1 MLHKLDSPFPLS
13 GALSFK
19 TEMAASW
26 GKRATSRIDRFQFEN
41 DELLQQLGTQFDVT
55 FTDYE
60 KWTRKKTRPTVK
72 EAQREQAKRIASAE
86 SCRHGQMTYREKK
99 EHARNQ
105 EEEKERSERIKI
117 LELRI
122 KTRKK
127 TLDEYDKR
135 YAELIEQNI
144 ILRDE
149 IESKEKHTLDDVK
162 GLLRKYEKY
171 RGGISILS
179 SHFNKEYTQAM
190 EDLAATELKLKK
202 KLEKV
207 EQEVADV
214 DARLKEKQEELHI
227 LLNYKD
233 KEYPVKAM
241 KISNLQKEIQSLK
254 ISNEEDQEELEHI
267 TRTELA
273 KYEREKQMTQ
283 NHITKEVTEACIE
296 MMHPSLKDMALQNMV
311 MKKEMELHKRQQEE
325 LIRVNTELERTV
337 KQLLQDPQTN
347 IRQQMFPEFFLYQQK
362 CTPEMEVV
370 LDIPTQEWLPI

>member
-1 MLHKLDSPFPLS
+1 
-13 GALSFK
+13 
-19 TEMAASW
+19 MAASW
-26 GKRATSRIDRFQFEN
+26 GKRATGRIDRSQFEK

-99 EHARNQ
+99 EHARLQ
-105 EEEKERSERIKI
+105 EEEKERAERIKI

-122 KTRKK
+122 KTRRK
-127 TLDEYDKR
+127 TLQEYEKR

-144 ILRDE
+144 VLRDE
-149 IESKEKHTLDDVK
+149 IESKEKNTLDNVK

-171 RGGISILS
+171 RSGISILS
-179 SHFNKEYTQAM
+179 SHFNKEYAQAI
-190 EDLAATELKLKK
+190 EDLKAAELKIKQ
-202 KLEKV
+202 KLEMV
-207 EQEVADV
+207 EQEVAEV
-214 DARLKEKQEELHI
+214 DAKLKEKQEELHI

-254 ISNEEDQEELEHI
+254 ISNEEDQDELEHI
-267 TRTELA
+267 IRTELG
-273 KYEREKQMTQ
+273 KYEREKQTTQ
-283 NHITKEVTEACIE
+283 NIITKDVTESAIE

-311 MKKEMELHKRQQEE
+311 MKKEMELHKKQQEE
-325 LIRVNTELERTV
+325 LVRENTELERTV
-337 KQLLQDPQTN
+337 EQLLKDPKTN
-347 IRQQMFPEFFLYQQK
+347 IRQQMFPEFFLYQEK
-362 CTPEMEVV
+362 CTPDMEVV